1 MNAKIIDKRVKLSE
15 SLIFSGDVNSNTV
28 NFEIPKTIGGINLA
42 NLKVFIKTLNSL
54 GGHSKVLLES
64 SESGDNLLIAWVLGA
79 EATAVCGQ
87 VECQIVFENSD
98 GSVVLNTA
106 PFFITVEKSVSDYG
120 EGVNVSSLSFNKL
133 QNSLNEQSKT
143 ILALELQVEEL
154 KNLKDSISS
163 VVEENVKKAVSES
176 VESQMSEAIKSYEF
190 SNFYDAVNAIS
201 WYDKFK
207 LKVGDVV
214 RFHDFETP
222 HLWVYEVSEYAVEGD
237 GEMTASE
244 LVNQISKR
252 GYYQIGYYLFKLA
265 TSYTS
270 NSSTESV
277 LPEVSTAQNGY
288 VLTVVNGKW
297 QCQRPISLAV
307 YNSEYE

>member
-15 SLIFSGDVNSNTV
+15 ALIFSGDVNSNTV
-28 NFEIPKTIGGINLA
+28 NFEIPKIIGGINLA

-79 EATAVCGQ
+79 EVTAVCGQ
-87 VECQIVFENSD
+87 VECQIVFEKDD
-98 GSVVLNTA
+98 GSIVLNTA

-143 ILALELQVEEL
+143 ILSLELQVEEL
-154 KNLKDSISS
+154 KKLKDSLSS
-163 VVEENVKKAVSES
+163 VIEES
-176 VESQMSEAIKSYEF
+176 VKEVVQESVKTEMSEAVKSYEF
-190 SNFYDAVNAIS
+190 ANFYDAVNAIS

-214 RFHDFETP
+214 RFHEFDTP
-222 HLWVYEVSEYAVEGD
+222 HLWVYEVSQYAVEGD

-244 LVNQISKR
+244 LINQISKR

-265 TSYTS
+265 TSCTAS
-270 NSSTESV
+270 NSTEND
-277 LPEVSTAQNGY
+277 LPKVSTAQNGY

-297 QCQRPISLAV
+297 QCEKPNSLAV